1 MGIANGMILN
11 FGRTARMQAD
21 LILER
26 SKGCAP
32 MVELE
37 EGGAAGVELLP
48 DVKAD
53 NTQNPADRTVRI

>member
-1 MGIANGMILN
+1 MGIANGMIVN
-11 FGRTARMQAD
+11 FGRTARIRAD

-32 MVELE
+32 VVELE

-48 DVKAD
+48 EVAVDD
-53 NTQNPADRTVRI
+53 TQNPADRTVRI